1 MVEATS
7 RFREDAR
14 GMAQSMLEHGSC
26 AADVGN
32 FVKFCRRVEGRLRG
46 GHDYREDVARA
57 VGSYVLDRKAAGIG
71 KSRSRTLDLWQR
83 RIVCYV
89 EHGAIDFS
97 RPKAVERPPVGGEF
111 DAQLALYAKD
121 LSRRGLAQSTQVKYY
136 AGSYRFLVFLRGL
149 GLDGLGRVSAR
160 EIDEYVKLLSSRHSV
175 NGVANELVTLRSILG
190 FADSRGITEN
200 ARHAVPHGKYV
211 RPAPVPPLS
220 DRDIAAI
227 VAAIDNS
234 TVKGKRD
241 LAMVLLAARLGMR
254 SSEITSLELGDIDW
268 EKRTLLVRQSKT
280 PRNLL
285 LPADDTVMAALADY
299 ILNARPDSGSSVVFL
314 TVCAP
319 FSPFSQGCKLWLI
332 SKPYYDKAGV
342 LVGKRGTA
350 AQAGLHRM
358 RHSAATKMLAAGARP
373 ESVASALGHKKV
385 DTTMIYASVDAG
397 ILKSCCLS
405 LPEGGRGL

>member
-1 MVEATS
+1 
-7 RFREDAR
+7 
-14 GMAQSMLEHGSC
+14 MLDHGSC

-46 GHDYREDVARA
+46 ERDYREDVARA
-57 VGSYVLDRKAAGIG
+57 VGSYVLDRKAKGIG
-71 KSRSRTLDLWQR
+71 ESRSKTLDRWQR
-83 RIVCYV
+83 RIIDYV

-97 RPKAVERPPVGGEF
+97 RPKAVEREPIGGEF

-121 LSRRGLAQSTQVKYY
+121 LYRRGLARTTQAKYH
-136 AGSYRFLVFLRGL
+136 AGSYRFLAFLRSR
-149 GLDGLGRVSAR
+149 GLDGLEQVTAS
-160 EIDEYVKLLSSRHSV
+160 EVDEYVKLLSSRHSV

-190 FADSRGITEN
+190 FADSKGITDN
-200 ARHAVPHGKYV
+200 ARHAVPHGRYV

-220 DRDIAAI
+220 DGDVAAI

-234 TVKGKRD
+234 TAKGKRD

-254 SSEITSLELGDIDW
+254 SSEITSLELRDIDW
-268 EKRTLLVRQSKT
+268 DKGTLLVRQSKT

-285 LPADDTVMAALADY
+285 LPVDDTVMAALADY
-299 ILNARPDSGSSVVFL
+299 VLNARPDSGSSVVFL

-319 FSPFSQGCKLWLI
+319 FSPFSQGCKLWLAT
-332 SKPYYDKAGV
+332 KPYYDKAGV
-342 LVGKRGTA
+342 LVGKRGA
-350 AQAGLHRM
+350 GSQAGLHRM

-397 ILKSCCLS
+397 MLKSCCLP